1 MIKKALNPSSQKEEK
16 IIKQPLFKMFMNNNK
31 RKLHLVKNNKSNSKD
46 SSKSNT
52 KFDNND
58 KNQIHPK
65 NMHLNLQLFSYKILE
80 AKHNSTP
87 ELFLKKRLNILIKK
101 KKSHLL
107 ADFNERALTGCQYR
121 DFLKRYYTYKETEER
136 IPKYVSYY
144 KNYLTFFCRPFFTS
158 YIINKKMV
166 KHMEKVAQIFYNE
179 NYADDKEG
187 KEETPKKKR
196 EKNIL
201 IFSKKILKEIDNVD
215 IYTVVTSEAAMKQIQ
230 KLNSL
235 VNKNNQE
242 NFKNNNKIKNIDVNI
257 NNNKIK
263 NESNSEKIK
272 INELSIYDNNYKITP
287 IKSPNWQ
294 KEKRINSSNS
304 FDEDYPS
311 KLDKNK
317 IISELKNQDLIPSTT
332 NSINLLI
339 EEMQPKEEKNNN
351 EKLNEDTEK
360 DSTKN
365 IHKNCIVIQGGKTTN
380 HINININHLTIGEKT
395 SPKKDEKSNKKEK
408 KISDGLDS
416 VKNSNSKNKKIKKF
430 RNINSNINQKISS
443 EIKNEINYIKEKEK
457 EKKEKKNCVLTL
469 PPPTHNASS
478 RANYTLYK
486 KLNQVF
492 PKTINNNH
500 LKQNKNIKYKNLFNI
515 GYNGTVTNLHK
526 YISFGKGKGDS
537 RSHKQLSKQ
546 TLNTNYSSRLSN
558 IFKNINYMTSKTS
571 KNINIISSRSPEV
584 LSGER
589 TRSIS
594 SMKNN
599 SKRIIY
605 SSLRFNGSNLQLL
618 NLKNSIG
625 TTKNSEKRLKLNGK
639 EFIEFKKINT
649 NNEKIPLI
657 KNIEDKTKYTKIVLK
672 LNGKNL
678 NLQKLLNAFPKKTQ
692 KSRST
697 DNLI

>member
-1 MIKKALNPSSQKEEK
+1 
-16 IIKQPLFKMFMNNNK
+16 
-31 RKLHLVKNNKSNSKD
+31 
-46 SSKSNT
+46 
-52 KFDNND
+52 
-58 KNQIHPK
+58 
-65 NMHLNLQLFSYKILE
+65 
-80 AKHNSTP
+80 
-87 ELFLKKRLNILIKK
+87 
-101 KKSHLL
+101 
-107 ADFNERALTGCQYR
+107 
-121 DFLKRYYTYKETEER
+121 
-136 IPKYVSYY
+136 
-144 KNYLTFFCRPFFTS
+144 
-158 YIINKKMV
+158 MV

-179 NYADDKEG
+179 NYVDDKEG

-380 HINININHLTIGEKT
+380 HINININHLTIREKT

-469 PPPTHNASS
+469 HPPTHNAS
-478 RANYTLYK
+478 
-486 KLNQVF
+486 
-492 PKTINNNH
+492 
-500 LKQNKNIKYKNLFNI
+500 
-515 GYNGTVTNLHK
+515 
-526 YISFGKGKGDS
+526 
-537 RSHKQLSKQ
+537 
-546 TLNTNYSSRLSN
+546 
-558 IFKNINYMTSKTS
+558 
-571 KNINIISSRSPEV
+571 
-584 LSGER
+584 
-589 TRSIS
+589 
-594 SMKNN
+594 
-599 SKRIIY
+599 
-605 SSLRFNGSNLQLL
+605 
-618 NLKNSIG
+618 
-625 TTKNSEKRLKLNGK
+625 
-639 EFIEFKKINT
+639 
-649 NNEKIPLI
+649 
-657 KNIEDKTKYTKIVLK
+657 
-672 LNGKNL
+672 
-678 NLQKLLNAFPKKTQ
+678 
-692 KSRST
+692 
-697 DNLI
+697 